1 MNGRSETAG
10 RSWWA
15 GPTGGSLRERD
26 GSDASSFL
34 SRCEDQVNQVKR
46 VTNTVDHIYAHTHT
60 HRHINTQCI
69 RLDFSLGMNVGVST
83 GSPTFSWPL
92 DCNQAIVGVYFFV
105 LVLSSLL
112 LLSLIYLL
120 DAIAFF
126 WVDFVRQ
133 PSGRLLALIV
143 PMTGRCLCCLLLSS
157 SSQPKTMRSEKT
169 FRSEPIHQCLS
180 KRWIIHQPVS
190 SHPRRIRTK
199 RHGRSSSDSN
209 SPFSHIQPFLNP
221 NYLLPQ
227 FFCLIF
233 HIFLFQTLVFS

>member
-1 MNGRSETAG
+1 
-10 RSWWA
+10 
-15 GPTGGSLRERD
+15 
-26 GSDASSFL
+26 
-34 SRCEDQVNQVKR
+34 
-46 VTNTVDHIYAHTHT
+46 
-60 HRHINTQCI
+60 
-69 RLDFSLGMNVGVST
+69 MNVGVST

-126 WVDFVRQ
+126 WADFVRQ

-209 SPFSHIQPFLNP
+209 SHF
-221 NYLLPQ
+221 
-227 FFCLIF
+227 LIF
-233 HIFLFQTLVFS
+233 NHFSIRIIYCHIFLFNFFPFSLNLKFFLISNTRFS